1 MKILIF
7 LQGTILM
14 PKSAINKTREE
25 IVEQVKRQGES
36 IRDFDSYV
44 PIGKVVDKLKKWA
57 EQGAKILYVT
67 SLTENKKARGDEIV
81 GKEGL
86 KFDKQI
92 LDKYD
97 FPKGEIF
104 HREKGE
110 NYAQI
115 AERIMPD
122 VLIEDDC
129 ESIGGEKEMT
139 ITFIKPEIKGKIK
152 SVVIKEFGGID
163 YLPDNLDELL
173 KYENHNPKK

>member
-14 PKSAINKTREE
+14 PKSGINKAREE

-36 IRDFDSYV
+36 IRDFGSYV
-44 PIGKVVDKLKKWA
+44 PIGKAVNKLKKWA
-57 EQGAKILYVT
+57 DQGVKILYLT
-67 SLTENKKARGDEIV
+67 SLTEDKKARGDEIV

-139 ITFIKPEIKGKIK
+139 ITFIKPEIKEKIK

-173 KYENHNPKK
+173 KYENYNLKK

>member
-7 LQGTILM
+7 LQGTIIM
-14 PKSAINKTREE
+14 PKSGINKAREE

-36 IRDFDSYV
+36 IRDFGSYV
-44 PIGKVVDKLKKWA
+44 PIGKAVNKLEKWA
-57 EQGAKILYVT
+57 NQGVEILYLT

-86 KFDKQI
+86 KFDQQI

-97 FPKGEIF
+97 FPKGQIY
-104 HREKGE
+104 HREEGE

-122 VLIEDDC
+122 ILIEDNC

-139 ITFIKPEIKGKIK
+139 ITFIKPEVKQNIK
-152 SVVIKEFGGID
+152 SIIVKEFGGID
-163 YLPDNLDELL
+163 HLPDNLNELI
-173 KYENHNPKK
+173 KYEN

>member
-57 EQGAKILYVT
+57 EQGAKILYLT

-104 HREKGE
+104 HR
-110 NYAQI
+110 
-115 AERIMPD
+115 
-122 VLIEDDC
+122 
-129 ESIGGEKEMT
+129 
-139 ITFIKPEIKGKIK
+139 
-152 SVVIKEFGGID
+152 
-163 YLPDNLDELL
+163 
-173 KYENHNPKK
+173 

>member
-7 LQGTILM
+7 LQGTILL
-14 PKSAINKTREE
+14 PKSGIGRTRDE
-25 IVEQVKRQGES
+25 IVQQVKSQGES
-36 IRDFDSYV
+36 IRDFGSYI
-44 PIGKVVDKLKKWA
+44 PIGNAVEKLNNWA
-57 EQGAKILYVT
+57 KQGAKILYLT
-67 SLTENKKARGDEIV
+67 SLTEDKKARGDEIV

-86 KFDKQI
+86 KFDQQI
-92 LDKYD
+92 LDKYN
-97 FPKGEIF
+97 FPKGEIY

-122 VLIEDDC
+122 ILIEDDC

-139 ITFIKPEIKGKIK
+139 ITFIKPEIKEKIK

-173 KYENHNPKK
+173 KYENYNLKK